1 MAKFLARRAA
11 FTLIELLVVIAI
23 IAILIGLLLPAVQ
36 KVRDAA
42 ARSQCANNL
51 KQIGLGLHNYES
63 TYQCFPTSGEGNI
76 TAGTAKVTAFNT
88 QSTWTMLLPFIEQD
102 AIFRQVTAATNNLEN
117 HYSVASSQTPFQ
129 NAVKTFVCPANP
141 TAMAKGTD
149 TQGYGICDYM
159 PIAYSDLHPT
169 DGTRVSGS
177 SLYRVDGFLQLSNIG
192 GTTNSGS
199 SSSTWY
205 TNKVNSGRKATAV
218 PDGTSNTI
226 AIIEDVGRGG
236 FGIIDGTYTQ
246 PAGGA
251 TKIARWAE
259 PDQGNGVSGLPGESV
274 SASNTLIGDCY
285 QNGSSNPAG
294 DGSISSAANCAS
306 RKIVNNTP
314 MTAQSL
320 WASNNYG
327 PNDEPYS
334 FHSGI
339 CLAVFG
345 DGHVGT
351 VRDTITPVAMK
362 ALVTADANDIVS
374 ELP

>member
-1 MAKFLARRAA
+1 VTKFQARRSA

-42 ARSQCANNL
+42 ARSQCSNNL

-76 TAGTAKVTAFNT
+76 TSGSAKVTAFDT
-88 QSTWTMLLPFIEQD
+88 QSTWTMILPFIEQD
-102 AIFRQVTAATNNLEN
+102 AIYRQVATATGNLVN
-117 HYSVASSQTPFQ
+117 HYASASDQTPFQ
-129 NAVKTFVCPANP
+129 HAVKTYVCPANP
-141 TAMAKGTD
+141 SPTSKGTD

-159 PIAYSDLHPT
+159 PIAYSDLDPT
-169 DGTRVSGS
+169 DGTRRSGD
-177 SLYRVDGFLQLSNIG
+177 LTLRVDGFLQLSNVG

-199 SSSTWY
+199 SSSTWHV
-205 TNKVNSGRKATAV
+205 TKQNGGRKASSV

-226 AIIEDVGRGG
+226 AIIEDVGRGS
-236 FGIIDGTYTQ
+236 FGIIDGNYTQ

-259 PDQGNGVSGLPGESV
+259 PDQGNGVSGLPVESV
-274 SASNTLIGDCY
+274 SGTGTATGDCY
-285 QNGSSNPAG
+285 HP
-294 DGSISSAANCAS
+294 SISSSGNCAS
-306 RKIVNNTP
+306 RKIINNTP

-320 WASNNYG
+320 WATNNYG

-334 FHSGI
+334 FHTGM

-345 DGHVGT
+345 DGHVAA
-351 VRDTITPVAMK
+351 VRESITPVAMK
-362 ALVTADANDIVS
+362 ALVTADSGDIVT